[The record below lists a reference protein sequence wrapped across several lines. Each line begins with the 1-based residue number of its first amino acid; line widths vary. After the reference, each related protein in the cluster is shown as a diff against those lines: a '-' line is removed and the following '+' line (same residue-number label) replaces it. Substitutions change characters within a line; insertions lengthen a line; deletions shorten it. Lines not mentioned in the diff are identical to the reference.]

1 MSDFTYSWD
10 FETWPSNEKGT
21 IRSRWSTNSIL
32 FRIQMNNWEHSNES
46 ATLSEKIIIILFTHS
61 MHRFDDIKEYFIVR
75 IKISTKLFYYWQL
88 VTGVWCTGHG
98 REKNTII
105 HFSPFSAFM
114 SLKWT
119 RIRVSSIHWIVRSA
133 ILAREVECIT
143 RRRRRRLSSK
153 IVVWTWVFICKCHTS
168 NHIFFAICCACMLIL
183 NDTWMDKKCFDNIVC
198 VWTII
203 VRTHRICSAKRL
215 KSTTKTHCAHT
226 FHLNFYSSYAGFLL
240 G

>member
-105 HFSPFSAFM
+105 QSVQCIHVIEMNENKSFIHSLNCQICNFS
-114 SLKWT
+114 T
-119 RIRVSSIHWIVRSA
+119 RSWMYHETSPPP
-133 ILAREVECIT
+133 
-143 RRRRRRLSSK
+143 
-153 IVVWTWVFICKCHTS
+153 VVK
-168 NHIFFAICCACMLIL
+168 
-183 NDTWMDKKCFDNIVC
+183 
-198 VWTII
+198 
-203 VRTHRICSAKRL
+203 
-215 KSTTKTHCAHT
+215 
-226 FHLNFYSSYAGFLL
+226 
-240 G
+240 